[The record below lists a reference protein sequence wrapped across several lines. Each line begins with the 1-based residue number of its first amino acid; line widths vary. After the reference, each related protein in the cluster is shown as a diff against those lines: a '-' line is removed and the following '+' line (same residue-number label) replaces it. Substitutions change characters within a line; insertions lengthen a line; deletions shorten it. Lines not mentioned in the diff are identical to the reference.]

1 MKRETDY
8 GHPIKTVYRPDDIE
22 GLDYGRDLADPGV
35 YPYTRGY
42 YPKGYRGRL
51 WTQRMTAGLGSSVE
65 TNRVLKKYREMGE
78 RGGMCVICDRTF
90 AMPIDADHPI
100 GRKEAGVLGWPGG
113 SLLEFEELMDGIPM
127 TGQSV
132 SLLSTCA
139 SAPLQLAYIVAYA
152 EKNGVDLNEVH
163 GAAMSYPFANCFG
176 QSDCQPL
183 DLNVKLFL
191 DSSEYAIRNKIKM
204 RSTIISQHFREAGAN
219 NAQALGVE
227 MAMLDE
233 LCGLLVNER
242 GLDFDDVALLPYELI
257 SIGTRFFEE
266 IAKIRAFR
274 RMWAK
279 FAKEKFKAKKD
290 RSCQMVIAVHT
301 SGRTM
306 TYQQPLNNIIRA
318 TIQTLAGAIG
328 GCSAIDNATMDNAH
342 AEPSALAARMS
353 LNTQH
358 IVADETGVTDVID
371 PLAGS
376 YFVEYLTN
384 KVEEEAYKIWHK
396 INELGGMIAAVET
409 GYIKDMVEDSMRK
422 RHREVESGDRVIIG
436 VNKLAI
442 PPEEDFEIPIQEVNP
457 EDSERIARRMEEWK
471 KTRNAGLIEDS
482 LSQLYE
488 DAKKEDKFNLMPSII
503 EAVKAYA
510 TAGEVVGIIRMAR
523 GLSYDPFNMI
533 NCPFKFA

>member
-8 GHPIKTVYRPDDIE
+8 GHPIKPVYTAKDIE
-22 GLDYGRDLADPGV
+22 DFNYERDLGDPGS

-42 YPKGYRGRL
+42 YPNGYRSRL
-51 WTQRMTAGLGSSVE
+51 WTQRMTAGLGSSSD
-65 TNRVLKKYREMGE
+65 TNKVLKRYREMGE

-90 AMPIDADHPI
+90 AMPIDSDHPI
-100 GRKEAGVLGWPGG
+100 GRKEAGVLGWPGS

-132 SLLSTCA
+132 TLLSTCA
-139 SAPLQLAYIVAYA
+139 SGVLQLAYIVAYA
-152 EKNGVDLNEVH
+152 EKCGVDLSEVH
-163 GAAMSYPFANCFG
+163 GAGMSYPFANCFG

-191 DSSEYAIRNKIKM
+191 DSAEYAIRNKIRM
-204 RSTIISQHFREAGAN
+204 RSAILSQHFRETGAN
-219 NAQALGVE
+219 NAQALAVE
-227 MAMLDE
+227 MAMLNE

-242 GLDFDDVALLPYELI
+242 GLDFDDVALIPFQLV

-266 IAKIRAFR
+266 IAKMRALR

-279 FAKEKFKAKKD
+279 LAKEKFKAKMD
-290 RSCQMVIAVHT
+290 RSCQLVIAVHT

-306 TYQQPLNNIIRA
+306 TYQQPLNNIVRA
-318 TIQTLAGAIG
+318 TIETLAGAIG
-328 GCSAIDNATMDNAH
+328 GCTAIDNATMDNAH
-342 AEPSALAARMS
+342 AEPSPLAARMS

-358 IVADETGVTDVID
+358 IVADETGVTDVVD

-384 KVEEEAYKIWHK
+384 KVEEEAYKIWNK
-396 INELGGMIAAVET
+396 IEDMGGMIAAVER
-409 GYIKDMVEDSMRK
+409 GYIQDMVEEAMRE
-422 RHREVESGDRVIIG
+422 RHREVESGDRVISG

-442 PPEEDFEIPIQEVNP
+442 PPEEDFEIPIQEVNA
-457 EDSERIARRMEEWK
+457 EDSEKIARRMEEWK
-471 KTRNAGLIEDS
+471 KTRNMGLIEES

-488 DAKKEDKFNLMPSII
+488 GAKKEDRYNLMPSII
-503 EAVKAYA
+503 EA
-510 TAGEVVGIIRMAR
+510 
-523 GLSYDPFNMI
+523 
-533 NCPFKFA
+533 

>member
-8 GHPIKTVYRPDDIE
+8 GHPIKAVYTAKDIE
-22 GLDYGRDLADPGV
+22 GFDYERDLGDPGA

-42 YPKGYRGRL
+42 YSKGYRSRV

-78 RGGMCVICDRTF
+78 RGGMCVICDRPF
-90 AMPIDADHPI
+90 AMPIDSDHPI
-100 GRKEAGVLGWPGG
+100 GRKEAGVLGWPGS

-132 SLLSTCA
+132 TLLSTCA
-139 SAPLQLAYIVAYA
+139 SGVLQLAYIVAHA
-152 EKNGVDLNEVH
+152 EKCGVDLSEVH

-176 QSDCQPL
+176 QSDFQPL

-191 DSSEYAIRNKIKM
+191 DSAEYAIRNKIRM
-204 RSTIISQHFREAGAN
+204 RSAIISQHFRETGAN
-219 NAQALGVE
+219 NAQALAVE
-227 MAMLDE
+227 MAMLNE

-242 GLDFDDVALLPYELI
+242 GLAFDDVALLPFQLE

-266 IAKIRAFR
+266 IAKMRALR

-279 FAKEKFKAKKD
+279 LAREKFKAKKD
-290 RSCQMVIAVHT
+290 RSCQLVIAVHT

-306 TYQQPLNNIIRA
+306 TYQQPLNNIVRA
-318 TIQTLAGAIG
+318 TIETLAGAIG
-328 GCSAIDNATMDNAH
+328 GCTAIDNATMDNAH
-342 AEPSALAARMS
+342 AEPSPLAARMS

-358 IVADETGVTDVID
+358 IVADETGVTDVVD

-376 YFVEYLTN
+376 YFVEHLTN
-384 KVEEEAYKIWHK
+384 KVEEEAYKIWNR
-396 INELGGMIAAVET
+396 IEDMGGMIAAVEG
-409 GYIKDMVEDSMRK
+409 GYIQDMVEEAMRE

-442 PPEEDFEIPIQEVNP
+442 PPEEDFEIPIQEVNA
-457 EDSERIARRMEEWK
+457 EDSEKIARRMKEWK
-471 KTRNAGLIEDS
+471 QTRNMGLIKES

-488 DAKKEDKFNLMPSII
+488 DSKKENKYNLMPAII

-510 TAGEVVGIIRMAR
+510 TAGEIMGVIRMGR

-533 NCPFKFA
+533 GCPFSLE